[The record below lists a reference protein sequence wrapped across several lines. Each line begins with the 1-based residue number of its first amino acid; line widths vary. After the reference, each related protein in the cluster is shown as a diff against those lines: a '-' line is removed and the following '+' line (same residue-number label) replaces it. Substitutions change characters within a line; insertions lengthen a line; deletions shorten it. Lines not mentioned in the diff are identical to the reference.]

1 MQKES
6 NKQEAKLQSAR
17 SKLDKELTGDKDADT
32 VVTTPQSQW
41 TPFQIAV
48 ANLNPELKQ
57 RNKRYQSA
65 LNNLNILENEKVNL
79 QQAGQL
85 MMDMYKESIN
95 RTEDAAERQMA
106 ANSANAAI
114 QAWGAISGMAWLAT
128 NPAAAAAAR
137 NSARN
142 QAIIQNN
149 QVRSWADQN
158 IASVMANAAQI
169 PNQLASMSAQQAQT
183 EANQAQIEAN
193 NNLTNAQAE
202 YYRRQWTSTTSSS
215 SNSSSNN
222 ISNIEDTTS
231 NDQADSSWYAWEYS
245 YRWTDWKDHK
255 ITVWNQWFFLD
266 WKQVKSSENI
276 DKLVNIINRQLNK

>member
-1 MQKES
+1 MTTQSQVDQILQQLVKNQSHDQLVQKES

-114 QAWGAISGMAWLAT
+114 QA
-128 NPAAAAAAR
+128 
-137 NSARN
+137 
-142 QAIIQNN
+142 
-149 QVRSWADQN
+149 
-158 IASVMANAAQI
+158 
-169 PNQLASMSAQQAQT
+169 
-183 EANQAQIEAN
+183 
-193 NNLTNAQAE
+193 
-202 YYRRQWTSTTSSS
+202 
-215 SNSSSNN
+215 
-222 ISNIEDTTS
+222 
-231 NDQADSSWYAWEYS
+231 
-245 YRWTDWKDHK
+245 
-255 ITVWNQWFFLD
+255 
-266 WKQVKSSENI
+266 
-276 DKLVNIINRQLNK
+276 